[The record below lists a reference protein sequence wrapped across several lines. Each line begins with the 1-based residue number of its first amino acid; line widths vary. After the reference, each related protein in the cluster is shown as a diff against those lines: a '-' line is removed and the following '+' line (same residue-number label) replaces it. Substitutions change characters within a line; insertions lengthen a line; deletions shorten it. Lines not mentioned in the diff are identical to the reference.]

1 MQAREL
7 GDIGKTNLLKMDKKV
22 NKAIRKILDRD
33 VPQYELTL
41 ADRIMNS
48 NHLLPQPSN
57 HTARPMGPQSQIEY
71 FNLESG
77 KGAQFEVPFD
87 LAHWKSLPTDVK

>member
-1 MQAREL
+1 MSKRQKIASENTGLPPKQNSEKDLRNRTNLDCLLDVMQAREL

-48 NHLLPQPSN
+48 NH
-57 HTARPMGPQSQIEY
+57 
-71 FNLESG
+71 
-77 KGAQFEVPFD
+77 
-87 LAHWKSLPTDVK
+87 

>member
-48 NHLLPQPSN
+48 NH
-57 HTARPMGPQSQIEY
+57 
-71 FNLESG
+71 
-77 KGAQFEVPFD
+77 
-87 LAHWKSLPTDVK
+87 